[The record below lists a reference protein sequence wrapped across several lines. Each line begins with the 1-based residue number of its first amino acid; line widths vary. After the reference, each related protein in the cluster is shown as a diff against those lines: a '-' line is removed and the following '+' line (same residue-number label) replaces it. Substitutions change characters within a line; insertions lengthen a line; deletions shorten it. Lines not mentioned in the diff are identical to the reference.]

1 MIGALRP
8 AGALLAALAAWSL
21 ALLVLAAAG
30 LGGRVGLHPPNA
42 ALAPPLP
49 QVSLT
54 RTGSRLGPPTDY
66 LEVGA
71 RPLLSADRRPPPVTD
86 AGAGNSDAPLDV
98 LLTSVLIAGEL
109 KLAIV
114 QRQGDPASLRVRLG
128 ETVPGTAWRL
138 VELQPRRA
146 AFEGPQGRRELELR
160 VFDGSGGATAVS
172 GTPRAPTAAATTAA
186 VAVPKPAEGGAV
198 QDNDAAGQPVAD
210 AASQP
215 AAELTQEQQVEAIR
229 RRIEA
234 RRAQMR
240 AENARRNGQQ
250 VE

>member
-21 ALLVLAAAG
+21 ALLVLAVGG

-86 AGAGNSDAPLDV
+86 AGDGNSEAPLDV

-128 ETVPGTAWRL
+128 DAVPGTAWRL

-146 AFEGPQGRRELELR
+146 VFEGPQGRRELDLR

-172 GTPRAPTAAATTAA
+172 GTPRAPAATTAA
-186 VAVPKPAEGGAV
+186 AAAPKPAEGGASP
-198 QDNDAAGQPVAD
+198 DNEVAAQPASD
-210 AASQP
+210 TASQP

>member
-8 AGALLAALAAWSL
+8 AGALLAALAIWSL
-21 ALLVLAAAG
+21 ALLALAIGG
-30 LGGRVGLHPPNA
+30 LGARVDPHPPNA

-54 RTGSRLGPPTDY
+54 ETGSRLGPPSDY
-66 LEVGA
+66 LEVGS

-86 AGAGNSDAPLDV
+86 AGDGASEAPLEV
-98 LLTSVLIAGEL
+98 VLTSVLIAGDL

-114 QRQGDPASLRVRLG
+114 QRQGDTTGLRVRLG
-128 ETVPGTAWRL
+128 EAVTGTSWRL
-138 VELQPRRA
+138 VELEPRRA
-146 AFEGPQGRRELELR
+146 VFEGPQGRRELELR
-160 VFDGSGGATAVS
+160 VFDGAGGSTVVSGSPSPPPAAATAS
-172 GTPRAPTAAATTAA
+172 KPGGDTAAADAEAVTAPPTA
-186 VAVPKPAEGGAV
+186 SA
-198 QDNDAAGQPVAD
+198 Q
-210 AASQP
+210 SQP
-215 AAELTQEQQVEAIR
+215 AQELTQEQQVEAIR

-240 AENARRNGQQ
+240 AESARRDSQQ

>member
-1 MIGALRP
+1 VIGALRP

-21 ALLVLAAAG
+21 ALLVLAVVG
-30 LGGRVGLHPPNA
+30 LGGRVGLHPSNA

-49 QVSLT
+49 EVSLT

-86 AGAGNSDAPLDV
+86 AGDGNSEAPLDV
-98 LLTSVLIAGEL
+98 LLTSVLIAGDL

-114 QRQGDPASLRVRLG
+114 QRQGDTASLRVRLG
-128 ETVPGTAWRL
+128 DTVPGTAWRL

-146 AFEGPQGRRELELR
+146 AFEGPQGRRELDLR
-160 VFDGSGGATAVS
+160 LFDGSGGATAVS
-172 GTPRAPTAAATTAA
+172 GTPRAPTTAAAA
-186 VAVPKPAEGGAV
+186 VAPKAADAGATPDNEVAAQPAS
-198 QDNDAAGQPVAD
+198 D

-215 AAELTQEQQVEAIR
+215 ATELTQEQQVEAIR

>member
-8 AGALLAALAAWSL
+8 MGALLAALALWSL
-21 ALLVLAAAG
+21 ALLVLAVVG

-66 LEVGA
+66 LEVGT
-71 RPLLSADRRPPPVTD
+71 RPLLSADRRPAPVTD
-86 AGAGNSDAPLDV
+86 AGDGNSDAPLDV
-98 LLTSVLIAGEL
+98 LLTSVLIAGDL

-114 QRQGDPASLRVRLG
+114 QRQGDTASLRVRLG

-146 AFEGPQGRRELELR
+146 AFEGPQGRRELDLR
-160 VFDGSGGATAVS
+160 VFDGSGGATVVS
-172 GTPRAPTAAATTAA
+172 GTPRAPTPATAAAPKAA
-186 VAVPKPAEGGAV
+186 DGGAV
-198 QDNDAAGQPVAD
+198 QNGEVAAQPVSD